1 MAGNEDPDPCR
12 TRPPCRRARHHPARA
27 KGALP
32 PQANVGQAH
41 EADPPSAS
49 AGGQTGRH
57 AGHARAIAAHS
68 SEPAPP
74 LPKPAAGPRKL
85 TGPSYERF
93 IRVRGLLQA
102 RYPQIFSW
110 GRPLAIGIDQKL
122 REAFTEEELPTADL
136 KVFLRTWVH
145 RKAYRAALARGDR
158 RVNLD
163 GSDAGPAFGPIEQ
176 P

>member
-1 MAGNEDPDPCR
+1 MR
-12 TRPPCRRARHHPARA
+12 
-27 KGALP
+27 
-32 PQANVGQAH
+32 
-41 EADPPSAS
+41 
-49 AGGQTGRH
+49 
-57 AGHARAIAAHS
+57 RAIAAQS
-68 SEPAPP
+68 PELPPPAPE
-74 LPKPAAGPRKL
+74 PRKL

-122 REAFTEEELPTADL
+122 REAFSEEELPTADL

-145 RKAYRAALARGDR
+145 RHAYRAALKRGER

-163 GSDAGPAFGPIEQ
+163 GSDAGPAFAETAEWGNKGTGEGSLRSD
-176 P
+176 